1 MSSAWTSA
9 TCPRCGDAHPKN
21 RDRRRHRY
29 KCQYCG
35 YELDDDLIAARS
47 IARLFK
53 RVASGYTPGVTG
65 CMLSPKGDAAEAD
78 RIPTEPHRL
87 SGGEV
92 TKMERVVLRTHYS
105 NEINPGMDGEEV
117 VVAGWLHERRDLG
130 GLLFLILRDR
140 EGIVQVT
147 LRKDKTSE
155 ELLERVRRLSKESVI
170 SVRGVVRSDKR
181 APNGYELIP
190 REIKVLNV
198 AATPL
203 PLEVSGRIKSELDTR
218 LDSRFLDLRN
228 PRNREIFR
236 IRSEVLKTI
245 RSFLDERG
253 FIEVNTPKIVA
264 AATEGGTALFPISYF
279 EREAFLSQSPQLY
292 KQMMMATGLDRVYEI
307 APIFRAE
314 EHDTTKH
321 LNEATSADIEA
332 AFVDHEWVM
341 GVLEELVAF
350 VYENI
355 RERCGKSLEILGVEL
370 PEVKPPFERITYTE
384 ALELLTEHGVELEW
398 GEDLS
403 TPAEKTLGEIMGAH
417 YFIVEWP
424 TSVKPYYTM
433 PFEGREEV
441 CKAFDLMHPRVELA
455 SGSQRIHDYEM
466 LRASIEKH
474 GLSPESFKFYLE
486 AFRYGMPPHA
496 GWGLGIERLL
506 MTMLEIENIREVIL
520 FPRDRRRLVP

>member
-1 MSSAWTSA
+1 
-9 TCPRCGDAHPKN
+9 
-21 RDRRRHRY
+21 
-29 KCQYCG
+29 
-35 YELDDDLIAARS
+35 
-47 IARLFK
+47 
-53 RVASGYTPGVTG
+53 
-65 CMLSPKGDAAEAD
+65 
-78 RIPTEPHRL
+78 
-87 SGGEV
+87 
-92 TKMERVVLRTHYS
+92 MEGHVPRTHYS
-105 NEINPGMDGEEV
+105 KEIRPEMDGEEV
-117 VVAGWLHERRDLG
+117 VAAGWVHERRDLG

-140 EGIVQVT
+140 EGFVQVT
-147 LRKDKTSE
+147 LRKDRTSE
-155 ELLERVRRLSKESVI
+155 KLLECVKRLSKESVV
-170 SVRGVVRSDKR
+170 SVRGIVRSDKR
-181 APNGYELIP
+181 APNGCELIP
-190 REIKVLNV
+190 KEIKVLSV
-198 AATPL
+198 AETPL
-203 PLEVSGRIKSELDTR
+203 PLEVSGRIRSELDTR
-218 LDSRFLDLRN
+218 LDVRFLDLRI

-236 IRSEVLKTI
+236 IRSEVLKEI
-245 RSFLDERG
+245 RRFLDGRG

-292 KQMMMATGLDRVYEI
+292 KQMLMATGLDRVYEI

-314 EHDTTKH
+314 EHDTTRH

-332 AFVDHEWVM
+332 AFADHEWVM
-341 GVLEELVAF
+341 RTLEALIAS

-355 RERCGKSLEILGVEL
+355 RENSSGSLEVLGVEL

-384 ALELLTEHGVELEW
+384 ALELLAERSVELEW

-403 TPAEKTLGEIMGAH
+403 TAAEKTLGEIMGAH

-441 CKAFDLMHPRVELA
+441 CKAFDLMHPRMELA

-466 LRASIEKH
+466 LRASIERC
-474 GLSPESFKFYLE
+474 GLSPESFKFYLD

-496 GWGLGIERLL
+496 GWGLGVERLL

-520 FPRDRRRLVP
+520 FPRDRKRLVP